1 MSTDYNT
8 VFIPKSLVTRIYDR
22 QSVEMYPTIEMNWP
36 KPEKNYAFMTNR
48 SALDAQTFSFSLKIQ
63 AMASSTGTEPLVG
76 IMRAKFCSV
85 AEAQIYTAGAFEVV
99 LYHSS
104 NGMSIMNA
112 RIPDPLNVVY
122 DSTAATARRCPM
134 TKSLSCRRPM
144 GLVLCPNKL
153 RSRGATCLLAR
164 KALSG

>member
-36 KPEKNYAFMTNR
+36 KAEKNYAFMTNR

-63 AMASSTGTEPLVG
+63 AMASSTGTESLVG
-76 IMRAKFCSV
+76 IMRAKFRSV

-99 LYHSS
+99 
-104 NGMSIMNA
+104 
-112 RIPDPLNVVY
+112 
-122 DSTAATARRCPM
+122 
-134 TKSLSCRRPM
+134 
-144 GLVLCPNKL
+144 
-153 RSRGATCLLAR
+153 
-164 KALSG
+164 